1 MIITEMARSRYGMQ
15 YVVLFHEGSKGLIS
29 RIENYEGRA
38 TVEINGSKINKWRP
52 CFIDCQSKIVHFQ
65 ELSHFLRFFFLG
77 ASYKERRNELT

>member
-1 MIITEMARSRYGMQ
+1 MECNR
-15 YVVLFHEGSKGLIS
+15 YVVLFHEGSKGFTS